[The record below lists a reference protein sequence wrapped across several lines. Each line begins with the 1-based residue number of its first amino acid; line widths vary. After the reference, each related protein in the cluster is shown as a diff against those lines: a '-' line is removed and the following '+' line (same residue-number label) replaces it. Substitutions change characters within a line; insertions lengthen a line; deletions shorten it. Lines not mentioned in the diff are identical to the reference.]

1 MFRLVRTPVYYY
13 NYAITTT
20 TTTLS
25 RATTTTTITNNA
37 TTTSRLADTVSSATD
52 RLTHVGSDGKA
63 RMVDVSTKHPTKRTA
78 IATATVDVG
87 TSVFDLIKSDQ
98 LNHKGDVLT
107 VAQIAGIQAAK
118 QTATLIPLCH
128 QLPLAHAGV
137 SFRLVAP
144 RSVVVTAQATTAAT
158 AQTGVEMEA
167 LTAAS
172 VAALTVYDMCKAA
185 SKAIVIREVRLLEKT
200 GGKSKDYRAVDV

>member
-1 MFRLVRTPVYYY
+1 MFRLARTPGYIT
-13 NYAITTT
+13 NYSTS
-20 TTTLS
+20 LS
-25 RATTTTTITNNA
+25 RATTNA
-37 TTTSRLADTVSSATD
+37 TNSRLANTAAAEQ
-52 RLTHVGSDGKA
+52 LTHVGPDGQA
-63 RMVDVSTKHPTKRTA
+63 RMVDVSAKHPTKRTA

-87 TSVFDLIKSDQ
+87 PSVFDLIKTDQ
-98 LNHKGDVLT
+98 LNHKGDVFT

-118 QTATLIPLCH
+118 QTASLIPLCH

-144 RSVVVTAQATTAAT
+144 RSVVVTAQASTAA

-167 LTAAS
+167 LTAVS

-185 SKAIVIREVRLLEKT
+185 NKAIVIRDVRLLEKT
-200 GGKSKDYRAVDV
+200 GGKSKDYRAVDVSEEDGV